1 MRMNCLRFRQILA
14 SVIHPY
20 DQEKECPKM
29 SPSGRYVLRLFFNGC
44 YRKVEI
50 DDLLP
55 ASSSSRVL
63 HVLDRLNP
71 GCLWPALLEKAY
83 LKVRGGYDFPGSNSG
98 TDIAVFTGWI
108 PEQIFLHDEDVMP
121 EDLWTRIYNG
131 FNSGGL
137 LLTIGTGRLPRR
149 EQRHLGLAAEHDYA
163 ILELKDT
170 SGVRELLIKN
180 PWSNGDVWKGATR
193 QWPNP
198 RHGENFA
205 SDASGRQPSSP
216 EPSVE
221 MTPGTFWMDFGS
233 IFQHFENLYLNWHPG
248 IFKCREDLHF
258 TWDMTSTNLS
268 PGLFENHLQFSV
280 TSSDATDVWL
290 LLNRHFRTG
299 DYTTSGKNA
308 HGFISLY
315 LFYAGGYR
323 VLLSD
328 GAKLRGPY
336 VDSPNTLLKF
346 SMPAETIWTA
356 VVASQ
361 NLPLSKHNFSLSAFS
376 NAPVR
381 LAHAIAKYSSVRM
394 QHGAWTRSMAGGNSD
409 SSTYLTNPQFSFQLP
424 VRSAVALTL
433 SLDHASQLPQAAIH
447 VKILVVF
454 TDGRRVVKLR
464 TKQIVADSKD
474 YRRASAAI
482 EITLEKGSYTIIC
495 STFEK
500 DQYAK
505 FTLSLHTS
513 SAPAPALKPLPPEGS
528 GRLTLMSEPAMF
540 SPDTTRL
547 LAPIKA
553 SRLTRATFIAREAP
567 PSTSSP
573 SKPSASSL
581 FKMSLEQGQGPYKT
595 VLASS
600 ASDDDDFTEIKSG
613 VRIDD
618 VDLRPNMRTVDNGW
632 LWLVVERVAGVT
644 PANHGGVFVQVEVLS
659 EERIELG
666 VWGRGDG

>member
-1 MRMNCLRFRQILA
+1 M
-14 SVIHPY
+14 
-20 DQEKECPKM
+20 
-29 SPSGRYVLRLFFNGC
+29 
-44 YRKVEI
+44 EI
-50 DDLLP
+50 DDFLP

-63 HVLDRLNP
+63 HVLDRSNP

-121 EDLWTRIYNG
+121 EELWTRIYNG
-131 FNSGGL
+131 FNSGGV
-137 LLTIGTGRLPRR
+137 LLTIGTGQLPRR

-170 SGVRELLIKN
+170 GGVRELLIKN
-180 PWSNGDVWKGATR
+180 PWSNGDVWKGAAR
-193 QWPNP
+193 QRPNP
-198 RHGENFA
+198 GHEENSSLEADGRHL
-205 SDASGRQPSSP
+205 SSR

-221 MTPGTFWMDFGS
+221 MTPGTFWMDFGG

-248 IFKCREDLHF
+248 LFRFREDIHF
-258 TWDMTSTNLS
+258 TWDISSANLT

-280 TSSDATDVWL
+280 TSSATTEVWL

-299 DYTTSGKNA
+299 DYTTSEKHVN
-308 HGFISLY
+308 GFISLY
-315 LFYAGGYR
+315 LFHNGGHR

-346 SMPAETIWTA
+346 SMPAKTTWTA

-361 NLPLSKHNFSLSAFS
+361 NLALSKHNFSLSAFS
-376 NAPVR
+376 SAPVQ
-381 LAHAIAKYSSVRM
+381 LAHANARYASIRT

-409 SSTYLTNPQFSFQLP
+409 SPTYLRNPQFSFQLP
-424 VRSAVALTL
+424 VRSATALTL
-433 SLDHASQLPQAAIH
+433 SLDYLPQLPQADIH
-447 VKILVVF
+447 VKMLVSF
-454 TDGRRVVKLR
+454 TDGRRVTKLR
-464 TKQIVADSKD
+464 TREIVADSKD
-474 YRRASAAI
+474 YRRGSAAI
-482 EITLEKGSYTIIC
+482 ETALEKGSYTIIC

-505 FTLSLHTS
+505 FTLSLRTS
-513 SAPAPALKPLPPEGS
+513 IEPAPALKPLPLEGS
-528 GRLTLMSEPAMF
+528 GRTTATSEPAMF

-547 LAPIKA
+547 LAPVKA
-553 SRLTRATFIAREAP
+553 PRLTRATFIAKEA
-567 PSTSSP
+567 SSLTSAP

-595 VLASS
+595 ILASS
-600 ASDDDDFTEIKSG
+600 TSDDDEFAEIESG
-613 VRIDD
+613 VRINDF
-618 VDLRPNMRTVDNGW
+618 DLRPDMRAPDKGW
-632 LWLVVERVAGVT
+632 LWLVLERMAEVSSEGQEGVSI
-644 PANHGGVFVQVEVLS
+644 QVEVLS

-666 VWGRGDG
+666 AWGRGDG